1 MALEKKVKQGRLD
14 WLNFAYGVGA
24 AIVIIGAMFKF
35 LNYPYASEALLVGLL
50 TEAIV
55 FFISAFELKKEDVMY
70 KWEKIFPQ
78 LTREGE
84 TRVEQLEQMLD
95 KANMD
100 PMIIERLTRSIE
112 KLEENVGKM
121 NGISETVSLNE
132 HIVRMKQTSENFERE
147 ITKLNTSISEMNA
160 YYMKMLEVMG
170 NKKSA

>member
-1 MALEKKVKQGRLD
+1 MAVNKKDRQGKLD

-35 LNYPYASEALLVGLL
+35 LNWQYASTMLLIGLL

-55 FFISAFELKKEDVMY
+55 FFVSAFEWKREDVMY
-70 KWEKIFPQ
+70 RWERIFPQ

-121 NGISETVSLNE
+121 NGISETVALNE
-132 HIVRMKQTSENFERE
+132 HIGRMKQTSENFERE

-160 YYMKMLEVMG
+160 YYVKMLEVMG

>member
-1 MALEKKVKQGRLD
+1 
-14 WLNFAYGVGA
+14 VGA

-35 LNYPYASEALLVGLL
+35 LNYQGANTALLVGLL

-84 TRVEQLEQMLD
+84 TRVEQLEQMLE

-100 PMIIERLTRSIE
+100 PLVIERLTRSIE

-147 ITKLNTSISEMNA
+147 ITKLNTSIADMNA
-160 YYMKMLEVMG
+160 YYVKMLEVMG
-170 NKKSA
+170 NNKSA